1 MQPEIPTADSLRA
14 AFDGHAALTVGIEE
28 ELMILDRDTL
38 DLAPLAGRVLE
49 RLGADARLK
58 GELPLAQIES
68 ITPPCATVGDA
79 ALSLAGSRAELA
91 RLDGLAF
98 AAAGL
103 HPFASAEGELS
114 PGERYA
120 RTRDEYGWVGRRQ
133 MVFGLHVHV
142 RVSGADRA
150 VAVHDALREH
160 LPEIAALA
168 ANAPFHDG
176 VDTGMASLRPVISE
190 MLPRQGIPP
199 ALGSVDALAAELA
212 WGGRSGH
219 VPDPRTWW
227 WQLRL
232 HPGFGTVEVRVPD
245 QQTTVA
251 ETAAVA
257 AFVHSLVADL
267 AARHDAGDLL
277 AAVPGWRIGENA
289 WSAARHGVEGTLAD
303 VRTGAP
309 VATRERLLE
318 LIERLAPVA
327 RELGCGAELEA
338 AAKLAGA
345 NGAMLQRE
353 AALAG
358 GPPAV
363 ARLLAERFCA

>member
-1 MQPEIPTADSLRA
+1 MQPETPTPESLRA
-14 AFDGHAALTVGIEE
+14 AFDGDAELTVGIEE
-28 ELMILDRDTL
+28 ELMILDPGSL

-49 RLGADARLK
+49 RLGGDARFK

-79 ALSLAGSRAELA
+79 ALSLAGSRAELE
-91 RLDGLAF
+91 RHEGFAF

-103 HPFASAEGELS
+103 HPFAAAEGDLS

-142 RVSGADRA
+142 RVSGAERA

-176 VDTGMASLRPVISE
+176 VDTGMASLRPVLSE

-199 ALGSVDALAAELA
+199 VLGSIEALAAELA
-212 WGGRSGH
+212 WGIGSGH

-257 AFVHSLVADL
+257 AFVQSLVADL
-267 AARHDAGDLL
+267 AARHEAGALP
-277 AAVPGWRIGENA
+277 APVAGWRIAENA
-289 WSAARHGVEGTLAD
+289 WSAARHGVRGMLAD
-303 VRTGAP
+303 LRTGARG
-309 VATRERLLE
+309 ATGERLLE

-327 RELGCGAELEA
+327 RELGCGSELEA
-338 AAKLAGA
+338 AADLAVA
-345 NGAMLQRE
+345 NGAMRQRE
-353 AALAG
+353 AALSG

-363 ARLLAERFCA
+363 ARLLAQRFGT